1 MFSTYETMNTTQ
13 QNQFRDT
20 ANKLLANTFLCRDK
34 KDNKENYYFLMSYKD
49 LFDEFFKILG
59 YEILIDTASG
69 SVMLDGAS
77 ASNTLKLKRDES
89 VILLILRLLYHEK
102 AKDTS
107 LNDNIVCTV
116 ADIHTKYDYLQIKR
130 KLNKTD
136 LVSAIRL
143 LRRYNLIE
151 VTGDV
156 TSSACRIVI
165 LPTMLMA
172 IKSEDINDVYQT
184 IMRIASRKVTNNEK
198 TSKNS
203 FN

>member
-1 MFSTYETMNTTQ
+1 MLNAFETMNTTQ

-34 KDNKENYYFLMSYKD
+34 KDNKESYYFLMSYKEV
-49 LFDEFFKILG
+49 FDEFFAVLG
-59 YEILIDTASG
+59 YEIILDSATG
-69 SVMLDGAS
+69 SVMLDGATP
-77 ASNTLKLKRDES
+77 SNTLKLKRDES
-89 VILLILRLLYHEK
+89 IILLILRLLYHEK

-107 LNDNIVCTV
+107 LNDNIVC
-116 ADIHTKYDYLQIKR
+116 AISDIHTKYDYLQIKR

-165 LPTMLMA
+165 LPTILMA
-172 IKSEDINDVYQT
+172 IKSEDVNEVYT
-184 IMRIASRKVTNNEK
+184 AIMRITHEDGDRE
-198 TSKNS
+198 
-203 FN
+203 